1 MLKCF
6 AMETRLESAQN
17 GSKKPKKRCSQ
28 EEKIGRR
35 KWVIRTLERIE
46 ETQKRIDRR
55 TRMLA
60 AGLRELFM
68 LGEDYVSMV
77 ACQDE
82 IDVALLN
89 ALREAGA
96 TGRQSGELAAQL
108 DINHRDFSRRIYHM
122 NKRMQQEIGENIIE
136 KHGHKWKLIPRL
148 RRDFVATR
156 KQGEESN

>member
-1 MLKCF
+1 L
-6 AMETRLESAQN
+6 R
-17 GSKKPKKRCSQ
+17 
-28 EEKIGRR
+28 
-35 KWVIRTLERIE
+35 
-46 ETQKRIDRR
+46 RIDRR
-55 TRMLA
+55 TRILA

-82 IDVALLN
+82 IDVAILN

-108 DINHRDFSRRIYHM
+108 DIDYRLISRRINLM
-122 NKRMQQEIGENIIE
+122 NKRMEQETGENIIE

-148 RRDFVATR
+148 RRDFAASR
-156 KQGEESN
+156 G

>member
-1 MLKCF
+1 M
-6 AMETRLESAQN
+6 
-17 GSKKPKKRCSQ
+17 
-28 EEKIGRR
+28 GRR
-35 KWVIRTLERIE
+35 KWIIKTLKRIE
-46 ETQKRIDRR
+46 YRQKRIDRR

-82 IDVALLN
+82 IDVAILN
-89 ALREAGA
+89 ALREAGV

-108 DINHRDFSRRIYHM
+108 DIDHRDISRRIHRM
-122 NKRMQQEIGENIIE
+122 NRRMEQEIGETIIE

-148 RRDFVATR
+148 RRDFAA
-156 KQGEESN
+156 